1 MRIDK
6 FLKVSRLIKRRE
18 IAKELCEDQD
28 VFLNG
33 KPAKPSSEIA
43 PGDELLLCLGR
54 HRVKVRIKEIR
65 TYSNK
70 ENAADMYELIED
82 VVVNRGAED
91 D

>member
-6 FLKVSRLIKRRE
+6 FLKVSRLVKRRE
-18 IAKELCEDQD
+18 VAKELCEDQD

-54 HRVKVRIKEIR
+54 HKVKVRIKEIR

-70 ENAADMYELIED
+70 ENAAEMYELIED
-82 VVVNRGAED
+82 VVDRGAED